1 MGPLAARECPKEVER
16 IVRAYELM
24 TIFRP
29 EMAEADVKIEVERVE
44 KALTDH
50 GAEITLSDFWG
61 KRRFAYEI
69 SHLNEGYYV
78 VTQFNAEPEAFTDV
92 DRALGLSD
100 QVIRHKFVR
109 PE

>member
-1 MGPLAARECPKEVER
+1 MER
-16 IVRAYELM
+16 ILRAYELM

-29 EMAEADVKIEVERVE
+29 EMAEADVQKEVERVE
-44 KALTDH
+44 SALTER

-69 SHLNEGYYV
+69 DHLNEGYYA
-78 VTQFNAEPEAFTDV
+78 VTQFNSEPEALEVV
-92 DRALGLSD
+92 DRALQLSD
-100 QVIRHKFVR
+100 MVIRHKFVR

>member
-1 MGPLAARECPKEVER
+1 VER

-29 EMAEADVKIEVERVE
+29 EMAEADVQKEVERVE
-44 KALTDH
+44 SALTER
-50 GAEITLSDFWG
+50 GAEITDSDFWG

-69 SHLNEGYYV
+69 DHLNEGYYA
-78 VTQFNAEPEAFTDV
+78 VTQFNSEPEALEVV
-92 DRALGLSD
+92 DRALQLSD
-100 QVIRHKFVR
+100 MVIRHKFVR

>member
-1 MGPLAARECPKEVER
+1 M
-16 IVRAYELM
+16 RAYELM

-29 EMAEADVKIEVERVE
+29 EMAEDDVKKELSEVE
-44 KALTDH
+44 KALTDS

-69 SHLNEGYYV
+69 NHLNEGYYT
-78 VTQFNAEPEAFTDV
+78 VTQFNAEPGALNDV

>member
-1 MGPLAARECPKEVER
+1 M
-16 IVRAYELM
+16 RAYELM

-29 EMAEADVKIEVERVE
+29 EMAEADVKNEVERVE
-44 KALTDH
+44 SALTDR

-69 SHLNEGYYV
+69 NHLTEGYYA
-78 VTQFNAEPEAFTDV
+78 VTQFNAEPDAITDV

-100 QVIRHKFVR
+100 QVVRHKFIR

>member
-1 MGPLAARECPKEVER
+1 VER

-29 EMAEADVKIEVERVE
+29 EMAEADVQKEVERVE
-44 KALTDH
+44 SALTER

-69 SHLNEGYYV
+69 DHLNEGYYA
-78 VTQFNAEPEAFTDV
+78 VTQFNSEPEALDVV
-92 DRALGLSD
+92 DRALQLSD
-100 QVIRHKFVR
+100 MVIRHKFVR

>member
-1 MGPLAARECPKEVER
+1 M
-16 IVRAYELM
+16 RAYELM

-29 EMAEADVKIEVERVE
+29 EMAEADVQKEVERVE
-44 KALTDH
+44 SALTER

-69 SHLNEGYYV
+69 DHLNEGYYA
-78 VTQFNAEPEAFTDV
+78 VTQFNSEPEALEVV
-92 DRALGLSD
+92 DRALQLSD
-100 QVIRHKFVR
+100 MVIRHKFVR

>member
-1 MGPLAARECPKEVER
+1 M
-16 IVRAYELM
+16 RAYELM

-29 EMAEADVKIEVERVE
+29 EMAENDVTKEVERVE
-44 KALTDH
+44 SALADR

-69 SHLNEGYYV
+69 DHVHEGYYA
-78 VTQFNAEPEAFTDV
+78 VTQFTAEAGSFDDL
-92 DRALGLSD
+92 DRALRLSD

-109 PE
+109 TDEQ

>member
-1 MGPLAARECPKEVER
+1 M
-16 IVRAYELM
+16 RAYELM

-29 EMAEADVKIEVERVE
+29 EMAEADVKTEVERVE
-44 KALTDH
+44 SALTGG

-69 SHLNEGYYV
+69 DHVNEGYYA
-78 VTQFNAEPEAFTDV
+78 VTQFTAEPAALDVV
-92 DRALGLSD
+92 DRALTLSD
-100 QVIRHKFVR
+100 MVIRHKFVR

>member
-1 MGPLAARECPKEVER
+1 VER

-29 EMAEADVKIEVERVE
+29 EMAEADVRKEVERVE
-44 KALTDH
+44 SALAER

-69 SHLNEGYYV
+69 DHLNEGYYA
-78 VTQFNAEPEAFTDV
+78 VTQFKAEPEALEVV
-92 DRALGLSD
+92 DRALNLSD
-100 QVIRHKFVR
+100 MVIRHKFVR

>member
-1 MGPLAARECPKEVER
+1 M
-16 IVRAYELM
+16 RAYELM

>member
-1 MGPLAARECPKEVER
+1 M
-16 IVRAYELM
+16 RAYELM

-29 EMAEADVKIEVERVE
+29 EMAETDVTKEVERVE
-44 KALTDH
+44 SALADR

-69 SHLNEGYYV
+69 DHLNEGYYA
-78 VTQFNAEPEAFTDV
+78 VTQFTAESGTFDDL
-92 DRALGLSD
+92 DRALRLSD

-109 PE
+109 TDET

>member
-1 MGPLAARECPKEVER
+1 M
-16 IVRAYELM
+16 RAYELM

-29 EMAEADVKIEVERVE
+29 EMAEADVRNEVERVE
-44 KALTDH
+44 KALTDR

-69 SHLNEGYYV
+69 DHLNEGYYA
-78 VTQFNAEPEAFTDV
+78 VTKFESDPDALTDV
-92 DRALGLSD
+92 DRALNLSD

>member
-1 MGPLAARECPKEVER
+1 M
-16 IVRAYELM
+16 RAYELM

-29 EMAEADVKIEVERVE
+29 EMAENDVTKEVERVE
-44 KALTDH
+44 SALADR

-69 SHLNEGYYV
+69 DHLTEGYYA
-78 VTQFNAEPEAFTDV
+78 VTQFSAEAGSFDDL
-92 DRALGLSD
+92 DRALRLSD

-109 PE
+109 TDDQ

>member
-1 MGPLAARECPKEVER
+1 M
-16 IVRAYELM
+16 RAYELM

-29 EMAEADVKIEVERVE
+29 EMAEADVKTEVERVE
-44 KALTDH
+44 SALTGG

-69 SHLNEGYYV
+69 DHLNEGYYA
-78 VTQFNAEPEAFTDV
+78 VTQFTSEPDALDVV
-92 DRALGLSD
+92 DRALTLSD
-100 QVIRHKFVR
+100 MVIRHKFVR

>member
-1 MGPLAARECPKEVER
+1 MER
-16 IVRAYELM
+16 IMRAYELM
-24 TIFRP
+24 TIYRP
-29 EMAEADVKIEVERVE
+29 EMAEDDVKKELSQVE
-44 KALTDH
+44 KALTDS

-69 SHLNEGYYV
+69 NHLNEGYYT
-78 VTQFNAEPEAFTDV
+78 VTQFNAEPGALNDV

>member
-1 MGPLAARECPKEVER
+1 M
-16 IVRAYELM
+16 RAYELM

-29 EMAEADVKIEVERVE
+29 EMAENDVTKEVERVE
-44 KALTDH
+44 SALADR

-69 SHLNEGYYV
+69 DHLTEGYYA
-78 VTQFNAEPEAFTDV
+78 VTQFSAEAGSFDDL
-92 DRALGLSD
+92 DRALRLSD

-109 PE
+109 TDGE

>member
-1 MGPLAARECPKEVER
+1 MRV
-16 IVRAYELM
+16 YELM

-29 EMAEADVKIEVERVE
+29 EMAEADVRKEVERVE
-44 KALTDH
+44 SALSDR

-69 SHLNEGYYV
+69 DHLNEGYYA
-78 VTQFNAEPEAFTDV
+78 VTQFKAEPDALEVV
-92 DRALGLSD
+92 DRALNLSD
-100 QVIRHKFVR
+100 MVIRHKFVR